1 MYSKSND
8 VIVSII
14 QFIVIFKSEF
24 EQYMNEEM
32 DEVQYISK
40 ESNISLEKYLTFF
53 MLILIEL
60 FLKD

>member
-1 MYSKSND
+1 LYSKSND
-8 VIVSII
+8 VIWY
-14 QFIVIFKSEF
+14 QLYFLYLPLSEF
-24 EQYMNEEM
+24 EEYINEEM

>member
-1 MYSKSND
+1 M
-8 VIVSII
+8 VSII